1 MKKVL
6 IIGKR
11 GFIGKNLNKFLKT
24 KYSVKLISFKEALNF
39 KQIDKYNFVINSSI
53 NRDYIKKKYNK
64 NFDNDLKIAEK
75 INNKKTIYVFLSSR
89 KVYKAK
95 ANVNE
100 KSKLSPKSNYAKN
113 KTMTEK
119 LLCGKFKNNLI
130 ILRISNIIGDK
141 SKFSKNLHKTF
152 VDVFYEKAK
161 KGVIYNNKQNYK
173 DFISIQKFCEI
184 INMIIRKNLRG
195 IYNISI
201 GRKVFLND
209 IVKWLNHSNKNK
221 FKIVNYDKVTTGNF
235 YLNNRKLMSK
245 IKISNDL
252 ESLKKDC
259 LNLSKR
265 LFK

>member
-1 MKKVL
+1 MKKIL

-24 KYSVKLISFKEALNF
+24 KHNVKLISFKEALNF

-64 NFDNDLKIAEK
+64 NFDNDLKIAERV
-75 INNKKTIYVFLSSR
+75 NNKKAIYVFLSSR
-89 KVYKAK
+89 KVYKTK

-119 LLCGKFKNNLI
+119 ILYEKFKNNLI

-152 VDVFYEKAK
+152 VDIFYEKAR
-161 KGVIYNNKQNYK
+161 KGIIYNNKQNYK

-184 INMIIRKNLRG
+184 INMIICKNLRG

-209 IVKWLNHSNKNK
+209 VVKWLNHFNKNK
-221 FKIVNYDKVTTGNF
+221 FKIINYNKYPTGNF
-235 YLNNRKLMSK
+235 YLNNRKLMAK
-245 IKISNDL
+245 IKISNNI

>member
-11 GFIGKNLNKFLKT
+11 GFIGKSLNRYLKT
-24 KYSVKLISFKEALNF
+24 KHNVKLISFKEALNF
-39 KQIDKYNFVINSSI
+39 KQIDKYNYVINSSI
-53 NRDYIKKKYNK
+53 NKDYIKKKYNK
-64 NFDNDLKIAEK
+64 NFDNDLKIAK
-75 INNKKTIYVFLSSR
+75 KVNSKKTIYVFLSSR

-95 ANVNE
+95 PNINE
-100 KSKLSPKSNYAKN
+100 KSKLSPKSNYSKN
-113 KTMTEK
+113 KLMTEK
-119 LLCGKFKNNLI
+119 ILFSKLKNNLI
-130 ILRISNIIGDK
+130 ILRISNIIGNK
-141 SKFSKNLHKTF
+141 LKFSKNLHKTF

-173 DFISIQKFCEI
+173 DFLSIQKFCEI
-184 INMIIRKNLRG
+184 INMIICKNLRG

-209 IVKWLNHSNKNK
+209 VVKWLNYFNKNK
-221 FKIVNYDKVTTGNF
+221 FKIINYNKYPTGNF
-235 YLNNRKLMSK
+235 YLNNRKLMAK
-245 IKISNDL
+245 IKISNNI

-259 LNLSKR
+259 LNLSKK

>member
-1 MKKVL
+1 MKKIL

-24 KYSVKLISFKEALNF
+24 KHNVKLMSFKEALNF

-53 NRDYIKKKYNK
+53 NKDYIKKKYNK

-75 INNKKTIYVFLSSR
+75 VNNKKTIYVFLSSR

-95 ANVNE
+95 ANINE

-113 KTMTEK
+113 KTTTEK
-119 LLCGKFKNNLI
+119 ILYRKFKNNLI

-152 VDVFYEKAK
+152 VDIFYDKAK
-161 KGVIYNNKQNYK
+161 KGIIYDNKQNYK

-184 INMIIRKNLRG
+184 INLIIRKNLRG
-195 IYNISI
+195 TFNISI
-201 GRKVFLND
+201 GKKVFLND
-209 IVKWLNHSNKNK
+209 IVKWLNHFNKNK
-221 FKIVNYDKVTTGNF
+221 FKIVNYNKTPPENF
-235 YLNNRKLMSK
+235 YLNNKKLMSK
-245 IKISNDL
+245 IKISNNL

-259 LNLSKR
+259 LNLSKK
-265 LFK
+265 LFR

>member
-1 MKKVL
+1 MKKIL

-11 GFIGKNLNKFLKT
+11 GFIGKSLNKFLKT
-24 KYSVKLISFKEALNF
+24 KHNVKLISFKKALNF

-53 NRDYIKKKYNK
+53 NKNYIKKKYNK
-64 NFDNDLKIAEK
+64 NFDNDLKIARR

-95 ANVNE
+95 QNINE
-100 KSKLSPKSNYAKN
+100 GDKLSPKSNYSKN
-113 KTMTEK
+113 KLMTEK
-119 LLCGKFKNNLI
+119 ILYRKFKNNLI

-152 VDVFYEKAK
+152 VDIFYEKAK

-173 DFISIQKFCEI
+173 DFISIQMFCEI

-209 IVKWLNHSNKNK
+209 IVKWLNHFNKNK
-221 FKIVNYDKVTTGNF
+221 FKIVNYDKGSTGNF

-245 IKISNDL
+245 IKIPNDL

>member
-1 MKKVL
+1 MKKIL

-24 KYSVKLISFKEALNF
+24 KYNVKLISFKEALNF

-64 NFDNDLKIAEK
+64 NFDNDLKIAERVK
-75 INNKKTIYVFLSSR
+75 NKKTIYVFLSSR

-113 KTMTEK
+113 KTITEK
-119 LLCGKFKNNLI
+119 ILYRKFKNNLI

-152 VDVFYEKAK
+152 VDIFYDKAK
-161 KGVIYNNKQNYK
+161 KGIIYDNKKNYK
-173 DFISIQKFCEI
+173 DFLSIQKFCEI
-184 INMIIRKNLRG
+184 VKMIIRKNLRG

-209 IVKWLNHSNKNK
+209 VVKWLNHFNKNK
-221 FKIVNYDKVTTGNF
+221 FKIINYNKYPTGNF
-235 YLNNRKLMSK
+235 YLNNRKLMAK
-245 IKISNDL
+245 IKISNNI

>member
-11 GFIGKNLNKFLKT
+11 GFIGKNLNKFLKN
-24 KYSVKLISFKEALNF
+24 KYNVKLISFKEALNF

-53 NRDYIKKKYNK
+53 NRNYIKKKYNK

-75 INNKKTIYVFLSSR
+75 VNNKKTIYVFLSSR

-95 ANVNE
+95 PNINE
-100 KSKLSPKSNYAKN
+100 GDKLYPKSNYAKN

-119 LLCGKFKNNLI
+119 ILYGKFKNNLT

-152 VDVFYEKAK
+152 VDIFYEKAK
-161 KGVIYNNKQNYK
+161 KGIIYNNKQNYK

-201 GRKVFLND
+201 GRKVFLKD
-209 IVKWLNHSNKNK
+209 VIQWLNHFNKNK
-221 FKIVNYDKVTTGNF
+221 FKIINYNKYPTGNF
-235 YLNNRKLMSK
+235 YLSNRKLMSK

>member
-11 GFIGKNLNKFLKT
+11 GFIGKSLNKFLKT
-24 KYSVKLISFKEALNF
+24 KHNVKLISFKEALNF
-39 KQIDKYNFVINSSI
+39 KKIDKYNFVINSSI
-53 NRDYIKKKYNK
+53 NKNYIKKKYNK
-64 NFDNDLKIAEK
+64 NFDNDLKISER

-95 ANVNE
+95 QNINE
-100 KSKLSPKSNYAKN
+100 GDKLSPKSNYSKN
-113 KTMTEK
+113 KLMTEK
-119 LLCGKFKNNLI
+119 ILYRKFKNNLT

-152 VDVFYEKAK
+152 VDIFYDKAK
-161 KGVIYNNKQNYK
+161 KGVIYDNKQNYK

-184 INMIIRKNLRG
+184 INVIIRKNLRG

-209 IVKWLNHSNKNK
+209 VVKWLNHFNKNK
-221 FKIVNYDKVTTGNF
+221 FKIVNYDKGPTGNF

>member
-1 MKKVL
+1 MKKIL

-24 KYSVKLISFKEALNF
+24 KHNVKLISFKKALNF

-64 NFDNDLKIAEK
+64 NFDNDLKIAERV
-75 INNKKTIYVFLSSR
+75 NNKKAIYVFLSSR

-119 LLCGKFKNNLI
+119 ILYEKFKNNLI

-152 VDVFYEKAK
+152 VDIFYEKAK
-161 KGVIYNNKQNYK
+161 KGIIYNNKQNYK

-209 IVKWLNHSNKNK
+209 VVKWLNHFNKNK
-221 FKIVNYDKVTTGNF
+221 FKIINYNKYPTGNF
-235 YLNNRKLMSK
+235 YLNNRKLMAK
-245 IKISNDL
+245 IKISNNI